1 MAQSFKSEFIL
12 YYWYIFPPKLII
24 TYKYFINFDALLD
37 MVRLIEA
44 HLYLL
49 HSSQILKLGVTDLL
63 LQHQLLEVLRCV
75 WLPL

>member
-1 MAQSFKSEFIL
+1 MA
-12 YYWYIFPPKLII
+12 
-24 TYKYFINFDALLD
+24 
-37 MVRLIEA
+37 RLIEA

-49 HSSQILKLGVTDLL
+49 HSSQILQLGVTDLL